1 MLRQHQASLDDRKK
15 FTALVKDLFPDQAK
29 NVNLLLMAYNMG
41 IAQDIQSAS
50 HINNTF
56 AFRYVKQLM
65 DDFGMSRVNADWIVS
80 VWCFCYGGKVLGKA
94 CDISIQKQGRGPAIQ
109 GEQSSSGRSYGDLFT
124 YEKSRKGK
132 GLAVTGFRGDKNKT
146 IIFQNRTGNTPVV
159 EIADDSF
166 SNSPTEEL
174 KNGTILTSESGNK
187 YEVVS
192 LLGAGGQGEVY
203 DVKCGSNHYAL
214 KWYFKGSATERQK
227 KILET
232 IIAKGSPDESFLWP
246 MELIV
251 PAKSDLYGYIMPLR
265 PKNYKSIVDLMKK
278 RVNPSFYTLCRTAF
292 NLTRGYQKL
301 HAMGAKYQD
310 ISFGNLFFNPDN
322 GDVLICDNDNVSF
335 DNSKPGG
342 VLGTPGFMAPEIV
355 RGEKRPSKDT
365 DRYSLSVLLFYLFM
379 VNHPL
384 EGKLE
389 ASIRCMD
396 MAARVKLYGT
406 DPVFIFDPNNKTNR
420 PVKGIHDNA
429 TIYWPLYPEKL
440 RQIFTK
446 AFTVGL
452 NEPSKRITEP
462 EWMTLFSNMMSG
474 MLQCSCGAQLF
485 YDEHLEAK
493 GVAHT
498 CWNCGKTV
506 QVPNKIIIGKNRV
519 LLNQNTKL
527 LHHHVYDD
535 FDMDTVVGSVVQNP
549 KNQALW
555 GIRNE
560 DKVNWTYQK
569 ADGTQIKIK

>member
-1 MLRQHQASLDDRKK
+1 MEGQ
-15 FTALVKDLFPDQAK
+15 
-29 NVNLLLMAYNMG
+29 
-41 IAQDIQSAS
+41 
-50 HINNTF
+50 
-56 AFRYVKQLM
+56 
-65 DDFGMSRVNADWIVS
+65 
-80 VWCFCYGGKVLGKA
+80 
-94 CDISIQKQGRGPAIQ
+94 
-109 GEQSSSGRSYGDLFT
+109 
-124 YEKSRKGK
+124 
-132 GLAVTGFRGDKNKT
+132 
-146 IIFQNRTGNTPVV
+146 
-159 EIADDSF
+159 
-166 SNSPTEEL
+166 L

-265 PKNYKSIVDLMKK
+265 PKKYKSIVDLMKK

-342 VLGTPGFMAPEIV
+342 VLGT
-355 RGEKRPSKDT
+355 
-365 DRYSLSVLLFYLFM
+365 
-379 VNHPL
+379 L

-440 RQIFTK
+440 RQMFTR

-485 YDEHLEAK
+485 YDEDLEAK

-535 FDMDTVVGSVVQNP
+535 FDMDTVVGSVVQKP
-549 KNQALW
+549 KNPTLW

-569 ADGTQIKIK
+569 ADGTQIPVAPGKSAGIAKGVKILFPESTGEFA

>member
-1 MLRQHQASLDDRKK
+1 
-15 FTALVKDLFPDQAK
+15 
-29 NVNLLLMAYNMG
+29 
-41 IAQDIQSAS
+41 
-50 HINNTF
+50 
-56 AFRYVKQLM
+56 
-65 DDFGMSRVNADWIVS
+65 
-80 VWCFCYGGKVLGKA
+80 
-94 CDISIQKQGRGPAIQ
+94 
-109 GEQSSSGRSYGDLFT
+109 
-124 YEKSRKGK
+124 
-132 GLAVTGFRGDKNKT
+132 
-146 IIFQNRTGNTPVV
+146 
-159 EIADDSF
+159 
-166 SNSPTEEL
+166 
-174 KNGTILTSESGNK
+174 
-187 YEVVS
+187 
-192 LLGAGGQGEVY
+192 
-203 DVKCGSNHYAL
+203 
-214 KWYFKGSATERQK
+214 
-227 KILET
+227 
-232 IIAKGSPDESFLWP
+232 
-246 MELIV
+246 
-251 PAKSDLYGYIMPLR
+251 
-265 PKNYKSIVDLMKK
+265 MKK

-322 GDVLICDNDNVSF
+322 GDVLIYDNDNVSF

-440 RQIFTK
+440 RQMFTR

-462 EWMTLFSNMMSG
+462 EWMTMFSNMMSR

-485 YDEHLEAK
+485 YDEDLEAK
-493 GVAHT
+493 GVAHI
-498 CWNCGKTV
+498 CWNCGKAV

-527 LHHHVYDD
+527 LRHHVYDD

-549 KNQALW
+549 KNPALW
-555 GIRNE
+555 GIRNA

-569 ADGTQIKIK
+569 ADGAQIPVAPGKTAGIAKGVKILFPESELQRQ

>member
-1 MLRQHQASLDDRKK
+1 MGLFDALFGNRNQIPTVTTILPDAARQEIIAGRLPILNTDKLFLKRGEKIHFIDKAINMEQK
-15 FTALVKDLFPDQAK
+15 TVKEFRHVGGSTPGLFE
-29 NVNLLLMAYNMG
+29 G
-41 IAQDIQSAS
+41 
-50 HINNTF
+50 T
-56 AFRYVKQLM
+56 R
-65 DDFGMSRVNADWIVS
+65 W
-80 VWCFCYGGKVLGKA
+80 
-94 CDISIQKQGRGPAIQ
+94 
-109 GEQSSSGRSYGDLFT
+109 SSGRGRTVEHTEL
-124 YEKSRKGK
+124 
-132 GLAVTGFRGDKNKT
+132 VQHRGILYITNQR
-146 IIFQNRTGNTPVV
+146 IVFQ
-159 EIADDSF
+159 
-166 SNSPTEEL
+166 
-174 KNGTILTSESGNK
+174 
-187 YEVVS
+187 
-192 LLGAGGQGEVY
+192 
-203 DVKCGSNHYAL
+203 
-214 KWYFKGSATERQK
+214 ATEWGFDKTYR
-227 KILET
+227 
-232 IIAKGSPDESFLWP
+232 
-246 MELIV
+246 
-251 PAKSDLYGYIMPLR
+251 
-265 PKNYKSIVDLMKK
+265 
-278 RVNPSFYTLCRTAF
+278 
-292 NLTRGYQKL
+292 
-301 HAMGAKYQD
+301 
-310 ISFGNLFFNPDN
+310 
-322 GDVLICDNDNVSF
+322 CDNDNVSF

-440 RQIFTK
+440 RQMFTR

-485 YDEHLEAK
+485 YDEDLETK

-498 CWNCGKTV
+498 CWNCGKTI

-519 LLNQNTKL
+519 LLHQNTKL

-549 KNQALW
+549 KNPALW

-569 ADGTQIKIK
+569 ADGTQIPVAPGKTAGIAKGVKILFPESTGEFR

>member
-1 MLRQHQASLDDRKK
+1 
-15 FTALVKDLFPDQAK
+15 
-29 NVNLLLMAYNMG
+29 
-41 IAQDIQSAS
+41 
-50 HINNTF
+50 
-56 AFRYVKQLM
+56 
-65 DDFGMSRVNADWIVS
+65 
-80 VWCFCYGGKVLGKA
+80 
-94 CDISIQKQGRGPAIQ
+94 
-109 GEQSSSGRSYGDLFT
+109 
-124 YEKSRKGK
+124 
-132 GLAVTGFRGDKNKT
+132 
-146 IIFQNRTGNTPVV
+146 
-159 EIADDSF
+159 
-166 SNSPTEEL
+166 
-174 KNGTILTSESGNK
+174 
-187 YEVVS
+187 
-192 LLGAGGQGEVY
+192 
-203 DVKCGSNHYAL
+203 
-214 KWYFKGSATERQK
+214 
-227 KILET
+227 
-232 IIAKGSPDESFLWP
+232 
-246 MELIV
+246 
-251 PAKSDLYGYIMPLR
+251 
-265 PKNYKSIVDLMKK
+265 MKK

-440 RQIFTK
+440 RQMFTR

-462 EWMTLFSNMMSG
+462 EWMTMFSNMMSR

-485 YDEHLEAK
+485 YDEDLEAK
-493 GVAHT
+493 GVAHI
-498 CWNCGKTV
+498 CWNCGKAV
-506 QVPNKIIIGKNRV
+506 KV
-519 LLNQNTKL
+519 LLNAVDVKCIVVMGDSVKNGRSVPHAWNIVDIGADPYQLDVTWDIGAMGQSKHHIAYDYFNLTDELMNRDHKAESSLPECKSKKANYYVQRGCSFQMRHRLMAYIDKL
-527 LHHHVYDD
+527 LEQNEQMYEFRAEGRLNKVAIEKEVADHIAQSLHEQGR
-535 FDMDTVVGSVVQNP
+535 GSV
-549 KNQALW
+549 
-555 GIRNE
+555 GIKTCSNRKLGIYRIE
-560 DKVNWTYQK
+560 
-569 ADGTQIKIK
+569 IS